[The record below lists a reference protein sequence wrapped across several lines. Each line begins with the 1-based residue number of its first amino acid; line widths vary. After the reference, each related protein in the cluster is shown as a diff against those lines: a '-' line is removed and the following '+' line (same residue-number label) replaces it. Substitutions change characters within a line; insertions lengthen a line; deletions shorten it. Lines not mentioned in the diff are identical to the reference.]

1 MFGLSAILL
10 NKLGTPLNW
19 DFLYKIFLEVEAVE
33 VRSGIMME
41 DVQRRLIRS
50 RILFHVPNS
59 LLTKK
64 LSMKTSLLV
73 VVIVLEDL

>member
-1 MFGLSAILL
+1 M
-10 NKLGTPLNW
+10 
-19 DFLYKIFLEVEAVE
+19 E

-50 RILFHVPNS
+50 RILFPVPNS

>member
-41 DVQRRLIRS
+41 DVQRRLIQS

>member
-19 DFLYKIFLEVEAVE
+19 DFLYNIFLEVEAVE

>member
-33 VRSGIMME
+33 VRTGIMME